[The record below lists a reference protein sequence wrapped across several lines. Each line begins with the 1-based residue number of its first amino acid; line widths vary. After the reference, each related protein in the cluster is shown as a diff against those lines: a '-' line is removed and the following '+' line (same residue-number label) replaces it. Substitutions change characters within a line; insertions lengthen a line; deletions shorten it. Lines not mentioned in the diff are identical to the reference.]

1 MTASVTVPHWLS
13 PQIVRKSQKRQ
24 VVNCCEEERQAG
36 LFQVVSYDLW
46 MQNVQLSVAWISK
59 PLKYVTKKGRCMFAS
74 SINLNLIERNMY
86 WDHSFRH
93 WKLRRCLVWRTSWRV
108 IVEMLSCALYK
119 CIGSMHR
126 TVIGVWMMSV
136 GYDEVSIVQKTVPG
150 THASLSSCTSYCS
163 VLLNVL
169 LLFAFATKEW
179 LSVFFER
186 MVTLSTSPVSDA
198 LGPQA
203 CQQMDNT

>member
-59 PLKYVTKKGRCMFAS
+59 PLKYVTKKGRCDDACLLHQSISIWLSGTCIGTTVSGTGS
-74 SINLNLIERNMY
+74 SGDAWFGGLPG
-86 WDHSFRH
+86 
-93 WKLRRCLVWRTSWRV
+93 
-108 IVEMLSCALYK
+108 ALYK

-126 TVIGVWMMSV
+126 RVIGVWMMSV
-136 GYDEVSIVQKTVPG
+136 GYDEVAIVQKTVPG
-150 THASLSSCTSYCS
+150 THARNTHISYIF
-163 VLLNVL
+163 VFLHL
-169 LLFAFATKEW
+169 LLLRTFECETVICLCDKRVAFC
-179 LSVFFER
+179 FF
-186 MVTLSTSPVSDA
+186 
-198 LGPQA
+198 
-203 CQQMDNT
+203 